1 MSNRKFQLFRKKTA
15 TRPTLLGW
23 VLILLIL
30 AIIFR
35 LSLVGIF
42 YFLAINKPIKSGT
55 LVLEGFAPTYV
66 VKDAIDYYKEN
77 NFERLIVTGIPIVNY
92 AFIAP
97 YRNTALATLTAV
109 RKFGFEDTVY
119 IADIPTTIF
128 IDRTYHTAVA
138 TKILFDENNWPKNFD
153 IYSVGV
159 HARRSRMMFKKAFG
173 NDYNIGVIAQKDITF
188 QPNYWWKS
196 SKGFRNVSNEFV
208 ATLYVMFFFHPD
220 FETSKA
226 NIELGSYID
235 RINYS
240 RVDKYEAILDSTTS
254 RFNAKERMEFHK
266 LNYFDP
272 DINYKV
278 NAQFV
283 VDTTI
288 PAFGMKTST
297 SRTPQYRTYG
307 YLDFLINDTSY
318 RLTAFQNMAYKDH
331 PEYGGSLF
339 VPFKDLTN
347 MVYSYGGGRY
357 IDIPI
362 PDTGNVILDFNEAYN
377 PYCAYFDRWSCPVV
391 PFENHLNV
399 AIQAGEK
406 KYK

>member
-1 MSNRKFQLFRKKTA
+1 MSKRKFQLFRKRNC

-23 VLILLIL
+23 VVILLFI

-35 LSLVGIF
+35 LSLVGIY
-42 YFLAINKPIKSGT
+42 YFLAINKPVSSRT

-66 VKDAIDYYKEN
+66 VKDALIYYKEN
-77 NFERLIVTGIPIVNY
+77 DFDRLIVTGIPIVNY
-92 AFIAP
+92 EFIAP
-97 YRNTALATLTAV
+97 YRNTALATLTAI

-119 IADIPTTIF
+119 IADISTNIF

-138 TKILFDENNWPKNFD
+138 TEILFEENNWPRNFD

-159 HARRSRMMFKKAFG
+159 HARRSRLMFRKAFDS
-173 NDYNIGVIAQKDITF
+173 NYDIGVIAHRDKTF
-188 QPNYWWKS
+188 DPNYWWKS

-208 ATLYVMFFFHPD
+208 ATLYVMMFFHPD
-220 FETSKA
+220 LDLSKA

-235 RINYS
+235 RIVYS
-240 RVDKYEAILDSTTS
+240 REDKYIAILDSTTS
-254 RFNAKERMEFHK
+254 RFNAKERKDFHP
-266 LNYFDP
+266 LVYFDT

-278 NAQFV
+278 KAQFV

-288 PAFGMKTST
+288 PEFGMKTST
-297 SRTPQYRTYG
+297 SRTPVYRTYG

-318 RLTAFQNMAYKDH
+318 RLAAYQNMAYKNH
-331 PEYGGSLF
+331 PEYGNSLF

-347 MVYSYGGGRY
+347 MVSTYGGGRY
-357 IDIPI
+357 IDITI
-362 PDTGNVILDFNEAYN
+362 PDTDQIILDFNEAYN

-399 AIQAGEK
+399 QIPAGEK
-406 KYK
+406 QYK